1 MSSKVT
7 IIKTLPHLAEFF
19 GASSDLIISSPY
31 FSQEVFNYIDSAEE
45 IPISPDYAEASS
57 GKIIKYQELLQYIA
71 DYKYKRV
78 EEVTERLE
86 YSLKGDVLTMW
97 PVGYKNPIRLEF
109 FGDNVEKAYVI
120 DYTFKKKINE
130 ISTLILGYAPLA
142 DKSDVENISIQD
154 RNSKSE
160 DRKHAESSNL
170 LAQST
175 QLKKVIYTHS
185 AISGLS
191 NVEILNTDF
200 VLPQLFYSNNE
211 LFDSEVERLK
221 KGGYQVVIN
230 SESYDKKSRTFSIPD
245 ASNYWIKSFFE
256 NVTKKLPAAGFES
269 KWFKISYFTDR
280 EIFGTIFLTRPE
292 RTKKFNGNIQK
303 LLRQF
308 EGNIEI
314 GDYVVHEDYGIALYN
329 GLKQEK
335 VGDLEMEYLFLQYDG
350 GDELLVPISQIEKIT
365 KFIGQEGSPPR
376 LSKMGRRNWS
386 EVKEKVKK
394 STGLLARELVEH
406 FAKRELSKATPI
418 PSEESDLFN
427 KFVSEFKF
435 TETEDQLRST
445 SEIIADLEKD
455 VPMNRLLVG
464 DVGFGKT
471 EVMMRACFK
480 VVESG
485 GQVAVLAPTTVLTA
499 QHFEVFKDRF
509 KSFPIKIGFL
519 SRFNTPQQNNKT
531 IDELNAGKL
540 DIVVGT
546 HRILSSDV
554 KFKNLQLVVVD
565 EEQKFG
571 VKQKEKI
578 KQLNYGVHV
587 LSVSA
592 TPIPRTL
599 GMALSSIQDISIITT
614 PPYERK
620 SVITELVKDESI
632 NKITQA
638 IMKEIDR
645 GGQVFIIHNVVQTIQ
660 TLYQKFNSL
669 LPGVKF
675 TFAHGQMAPNELDRI
690 MTEFYEKKHD
700 VLIATTI
707 IENGL
712 DLPNV
717 NTIVINQ
724 AQNFGLAQL
733 YQLRGRVGR
742 SAKQGYCYLIYK
754 GKDLNAQN
762 DQSLWGDQLDEED
775 MNKDEFKA
783 KSSKLK
789 AKKKSYVSR
798 LESLIDNQDLGAGF
812 RIASRDLEI
821 RGAGNIL
828 GEQQSGHIASIGYA
842 LYMEI
847 LAEEVEKLKEL
858 SPQV

>member
-7 IIKTLPHLAEFF
+7 IIKTLPHLSEFF
-19 GASSDLIISSPY
+19 GASSDLIIDSPY
-31 FSQEVFNYIDSAEE
+31 FSQEVFNYIESATNSSLDE
-45 IPISPDYAEASS
+45 ITFPKVLE
-57 GKIIKYQELLQYIA
+57 YIA
-71 DYKYKRV
+71 TCNFKRV
-78 EEVTERLE
+78 EEVTEKLE
-86 YSLKGDVLTMW
+86 YALKGDVLTFW
-97 PVGYKNPIRLEF
+97 PIGYKNPIRLEF
-109 FGDNVEKAYVI
+109 FGDTLEKAYSI
-120 DYTFKKKINE
+120 DFLYKKKIKD
-130 ISTLILGYAPLA
+130 IKSIVLGYAPLA
-142 DKSDVENISIQD
+142 DRNDVEGISIQEGTESGNIKD
-154 RNSKSE
+154 RNDDKKSIL
-160 DRKHAESSNL
+160 R
-170 LAQST
+170 
-175 QLKKVIYTHS
+175 KVIYTVS
-185 AISGLS
+185 PITGLH
-191 NVEILNTDF
+191 NVEHINTDF

-211 LFDSEVERLK
+211 LFDREIEKYRK
-221 KGGYQVVIN
+221 NGYQVVIN
-230 SESYDKKSRTFSIPD
+230 SESYEDEHVSGAKNFDIPD

-256 NVTKKLPAAGFES
+256 NVSNKLPAAGFES
-269 KWFKISYFTDR
+269 KWFKFIYFTDR

-335 VGDLEMEYLFLQYDG
+335 VGDLEMEYLFLQYDA

-365 KFIGQEGSPPR
+365 KYIGQEGMAPR
-376 LSKMGRRNWS
+376 LSRMGKRSWQ
-386 EVKEKVKK
+386 EVKAKIKK

-406 FAKRELSKATPI
+406 FAKRELSKAVPI
-418 PSEESDLFN
+418 PNTDSKDYQD
-427 KFVSEFKF
+427 FVEDFKF
-435 TETEDQLRST
+435 TETEDQTRSAN
-445 SEIIADLEKD
+445 EIIADLEKD
-455 VPMNRLLVG
+455 IPMNRVLVG

-499 QHFEVFKDRF
+499 QHFEVFTERF
-509 KSFPIKIGFL
+509 KNFPIKIGFL
-519 SRFNTPQQNNKT
+519 SRFNSTQQNNKV
-531 IDELNAGKL
+531 IDELNEGRI

-599 GMALSSIQDISIITT
+599 GMALSSIQDISIIST
-614 PPYERK
+614 PPYQRK
-620 SVITELVKDESI
+620 AVKTELVKDHAI
-632 NKITQA
+632 NKITES
-638 IMKEIDR
+638 IMSEIGR
-645 GGQVFIIHNVVQTIQ
+645 GGQVFIIHNEVRTIQ
-660 TLYQKFNSL
+660 SLFKKFSDL

-675 TFAHGQMAPNELDRI
+675 TFAHGQMSPNELDRI
-690 MTEFYEKKHD
+690 MTEFYHHKHD

-717 NTIVINQ
+717 NTIIVNQ

-742 SAKQGYCYLIYK
+742 STRQGYCYLIYK
-754 GKDLNAQN
+754 GRDLNMNAQE
-762 DQSLWGDQLDEED
+762 SWGDHLEDEKET
-775 MNKDEFKA
+775 
-783 KSSKLK
+783 
-789 AKKKSYVSR
+789 KKKNKKKTYEAR
-798 LESLIDNQDLGAGF
+798 LESLIENQDLGAGF

-847 LAEEVEKLKEL
+847 LAEEVDRIKDTKEID
-858 SPQV
+858 PK

>member
-1 MSSKVT
+1 MGSKVT

-19 GASSDLIISSPY
+19 GDSADLIISSPY
-31 FSQEVFNYIDSAEE
+31 FSQEVFNYISSTEE
-45 IPISPDYAEASS
+45 IQISN
-57 GKIIKYQELLQYIA
+57 IKYSKVLQYIA
-71 DYKYKRV
+71 DYKFKRV

-86 YSLKGDVLTMW
+86 YSLKGDVFTFW
-97 PVGYKNPIRLEF
+97 PVGYKNPVRLEF
-109 FGDNVEKAYVI
+109 FGDDVEKAYLVDFI
-120 DYTFKKKINE
+120 FKKKIVDVN
-130 ISTLILGYAPLA
+130 SVVLGYAPLA
-142 DKSDVENISIQD
+142 DKSDVENIAIQD
-154 RNSKSE
+154 RSTKFEYQKPKIENS
-160 DRKHAESSNL
+160 L
-170 LAQST
+170 LAT
-175 QLKKVIYTHS
+175 QGSELKKVIYTVS

-191 NVEILNTDF
+191 NVEFLNTDF
-200 VLPQLFYSNNE
+200 VLPQLFYSNND
-211 LFDSEVERLK
+211 LFDKEIERLK
-221 KGGYQVVIN
+221 GNGYQVVIN
-230 SESYDKKSRTFSIPD
+230 SEGYKKPKVEIPETK
-245 ASNYWIKSFFE
+245 NYWIESFFKNITE
-256 NVTKKLPAAGFES
+256 KLPAAGFES
-269 KWFKISYFTDR
+269 KWFKFSYFTDR
-280 EIFGTIFLTRPE
+280 EIYGTIFLTRPE

-335 VGDLEMEYLFLQYDG
+335 VGDLEMEYLFLQYDA

-365 KFIGQEGSPPR
+365 KFIGQEGNPPK
-376 LSKMGRRNWS
+376 LSRMGKRSWA

-406 FAKRELSKATPI
+406 YAKRELSKAKPI
-418 PSEESDLFN
+418 SSDESDLYR
-427 KFVSEFKF
+427 KFVADFKF
-435 TETEDQLRST
+435 TDTEDQTRSAN
-445 SEIIADLEKD
+445 EIIADLEKD

-480 VVESG
+480 IVENG

-499 QHFEVFKDRF
+499 QHFEVFKERF
-509 KSFPIKIGFL
+509 KNFPIKIGFL
-519 SRFNTPQQNNKT
+519 SRFNSPTQNNKT
-531 IDELNAGKL
+531 IDELNDGKL

-614 PPYERK
+614 PPYQRK
-620 SVITELVKDESI
+620 SVITELVKDESVS
-632 NKITQA
+632 KVTQA
-638 IMKEIDR
+638 IMKEIER
-645 GGQVFIIHNVVQTIQ
+645 GGQVFLIHNVVQTIQ
-660 TLYQKFNSL
+660 SLYQKFSNL
-669 LPGVKF
+669 LPGVRF
-675 TFAHGQMAPNELDRI
+675 AFAHGQMAPAELDRI
-690 MTEFYEKKHD
+690 MTEFYEKKYD

-717 NTIVINQ
+717 NTIVVNQ

-742 SAKQGYCYLIYK
+742 STKQGYCYLIYK
-754 GKDLNAQN
+754 GKDLNKD
-762 DQSLWGDQLDEED
+762 DQELWGDALDDQD
-775 MNKDEFKA
+775 MNKMEKIPHQVRDK
-783 KSSKLK
+783 K
-789 AKKKSYVSR
+789 KKKSYVAR
-798 LESLIDNQDLGAGF
+798 LESLIENQDLGAGF

-847 LAEEVEKLKEL
+847 LAEEVEKLKEESL
-858 SPQV
+858 

>member
-1 MSSKVT
+1 MNSKVT
-7 IIKTLPHLAEFF
+7 IIKTLPHLSEFF
-19 GASSDLIISSPY
+19 GSSSDLIISSTY
-31 FSQEVFNYIDSAEE
+31 FSKEVYNYIESAKNLGLDE
-45 IPISPDYAEASS
+45 ITFS
-57 GKIIKYQELLQYIA
+57 KIQEYIGL
-71 DYKYKRV
+71 YSFKRV
-78 EEVTERLE
+78 EEVTERME
-86 YSLKGDVLTMW
+86 YALKGDVLTFW
-97 PVGYKNPIRLEF
+97 PVGYKNPTRIEF
-109 FGDNVEKAYVI
+109 FGESVEKAYTI
-120 DYTFKKKINE
+120 DYLFKKKVKDIY
-130 ISTLILGYAPLA
+130 SVVLGYAPLA
-142 DKSDVENISIQD
+142 DRSDVEGITIQEGNGTKD
-154 RNSKSE
+154 
-160 DRKHAESSNL
+160 SSMN
-170 LAQST
+170 AF
-175 QLKKVIYTHS
+175 KKVIYTVS
-185 AISGLS
+185 AVSGVS
-191 NVEILNTDF
+191 NVEHINTDF

-211 LFDSEVERLK
+211 MFDREVEKYRK
-221 KGGYQVVIN
+221 NGYQVVIN
-230 SESYDKKSRTFSIPD
+230 SESYSDEKEASVKNESKLKNFDIPD
-245 ASNYWIKSFFE
+245 ANNYWIKTFFE
-256 NVTKKLPAAGFES
+256 NISEKLPAAGFES
-269 KWFKISYFTDR
+269 KWFKFAYFTDR

-335 VGDLEMEYLFLQYDG
+335 VGELEMEYLFLQYDG

-365 KFIGQEGSPPR
+365 KYIGQEGMAPR
-376 LSKMGRRNWS
+376 LSRMGKRNWQ
-386 EVKEKVKK
+386 EVKSKIKK

-406 FAKRELSKATPI
+406 FAKRELSKAKPI
-418 PSEESDLFN
+418 GNTDSDLYRAFVEDF
-427 KFVSEFKF
+427 KFV
-435 TETEDQLRST
+435 ETEDQLRST
-445 SEIIADLEKD
+445 NEIVADLEKN

-480 VVESG
+480 IVEDG

-499 QHFEVFKDRF
+499 QHMEVFTERF
-509 KSFPIKIGFL
+509 KNFPIRFGFL
-519 SRFNTPQQNNKT
+519 SRYNSTQQNNKV
-531 IDELNAGKL
+531 IDQLNEGKI
-540 DIVVGT
+540 DIVIGT

-599 GMALSSIQDISIITT
+599 GMALSSIQDISIIST
-614 PPYERK
+614 PPVERK
-620 SVITELVKDESI
+620 SVKTELVKDHAI
-632 NKITQA
+632 NKVREVV
-638 IMKEIDR
+638 MKEIER
-645 GGQVFIIHNVVQTIQ
+645 GGQVFIIHNEVRTIQ
-660 TLYQKFNSL
+660 SIFKKFSDI

-675 TFAHGQMAPNELDRI
+675 CFAHGQMAPNELDRI
-690 MTEFYEKKHD
+690 MTEFYHHKYD
-700 VLIATTI
+700 CLIATTI

-724 AQNFGLAQL
+724 AQNFGLSQL

-742 SAKQGYCYLIYK
+742 SSRQGYCYLIYK
-754 GKDLNAQN
+754 GRDLNSNEQEA
-762 DQSLWGDQLDEED
+762 WGDHLENEI
-775 MNKDEFKA
+775 E
-783 KSSKLK
+783 S
-789 AKKKSYVSR
+789 KKKNKKKTYESR

-847 LAEEVEKLKEL
+847 LAEEVDRIKQAAQTV
-858 SPQV
+858 SD